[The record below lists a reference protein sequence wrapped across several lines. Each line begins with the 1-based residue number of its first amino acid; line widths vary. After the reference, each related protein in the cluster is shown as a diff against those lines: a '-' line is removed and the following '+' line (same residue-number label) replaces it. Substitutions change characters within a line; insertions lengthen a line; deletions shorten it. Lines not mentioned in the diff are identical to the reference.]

1 MTSYR
6 IVQPPAASPR
16 FFNVTDA
23 STGRLISRH
32 RTRKAAVAA
41 QFRDLAALRRRLGA
55 DAFRIYRITTPD
67 GSTI

>member
-16 FFNVTDA
+16 FFNVIDA
-23 STGRLISRH
+23 CTNRVLSRH

-41 QFRDLAALRRRLGA
+41 QFRDLAAVRRRLGA

-67 GSTI
+67 GTVL